1 MALYEIT
8 QDCRIAN
15 IEYQKW
21 DVVSDTEVGGFYPT
35 VMKPTNSQ
43 PKKEAVKEPVKEEE
57 TANEE
62 VEEKE
67 EEVEEKKPAKK
78 QRKKK

>member
-15 IEYQKW
+15 KEYQKW
-21 DVVSDTEVGGFYPT
+21 DVVSDMEVGGYYPT
-35 VMKPTNSQ
+35 IMKATNWE
-43 PKKEAVKEPVKEEE
+43 PKKAEKVEKVEK
-57 TANEE
+57 E
-62 VEEKE
+62 VEEV
-67 EEVEEKKPAKK
+67 VEEKPKK

>member
-15 IEYQKW
+15 KEYLKW
-21 DVVSDTEVGGFYPT
+21 DIVSDNEVGGYYPT
-35 VMKPTNSQ
+35 IMKATNGQ
-43 PKKEAVKEPVKEEE
+43 WKVEVKEEVKE
-57 TANEE
+57 NEVIEE
-62 VEEKE
+62 VKEKV
-67 EEVEEKKPAKK
+67 VEKPAKK

>member
-15 IEYQKW
+15 NEYQKW
-21 DVVSDTEVGGFYPT
+21 DIVSDTEVGGFYPT
-35 VMKPTNSQ
+35 VMKPTNWE
-43 PKKEAVKEPVKEEE
+43 PKKAEIKEE
-57 TANEE
+57 AKKEE
-62 VEEKE
+62 WVEEGT
-67 EEVEEKKPAKK
+67 EEKKPAKK

>member
-15 IEYQKW
+15 TEYQKW

-35 VMKPTNSQ
+35 VMKPTKAE
-43 PKKEAVKEPVKEEE
+43 PKKAEVKAEEKTE
-57 TANEE
+57 LTDEENVE
-62 VEEKE
+62 VEEK
-67 EEVEEKKPAKK
+67 VEEKKPAKK
-78 QRKKK
+78 QQKKK

>member
-15 IEYQKW
+15 KDYLKW
-21 DVVSDTEVGGFYPT
+21 DIVSDNEVGGYYPSI
-35 VMKPTNSQ
+35 MKATNGE
-43 PKKEAVKEPVKEEE
+43 PKKAEAPKVEAPKEE
-57 TANEE
+57 
-62 VEEKE
+62 VVE

-78 QRKKK
+78 QWKKK